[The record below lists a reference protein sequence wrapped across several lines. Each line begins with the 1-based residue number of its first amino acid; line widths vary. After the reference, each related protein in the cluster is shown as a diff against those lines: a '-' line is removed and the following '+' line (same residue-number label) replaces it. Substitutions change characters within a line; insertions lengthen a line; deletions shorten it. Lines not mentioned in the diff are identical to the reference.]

1 MELKNGRARPS
12 TAIPQVVG
20 ALDAVLNTK
29 GVTIAFDHPTPREA
43 IQWRCVA
50 HEAPEIFDPADDDAL
65 AEAQAFCGGCE
76 TRAACLALGVL
87 REEWGVWGGV
97 LLEGG
102 KPIEKVKRRGRP
114 RNTAA

>member
-1 MELKNGRARPS
+1 MELKNGWMHARTTTP
-12 TAIPQVVG
+12 AGVAV
-20 ALDAVLNTK
+20 ADAVLNTK

-43 IQWRCVA
+43 IGWRCVSHA
-50 HEAPEIFDPADDDAL
+50 APEIFDPADDDAL
-65 AEAQAFCGGCE
+65 AAAQGFCGGCE
-76 TRAACLALGVL
+76 TRAACLDLGVR

-114 RNTAA
+114 RNSAA

>member
-12 TAIPQVVG
+12 TAIPQMVG
-20 ALDAVLNTK
+20 ASGAVLTTK

-43 IQWRCVA
+43 ARWRCVG
-50 HEAPEIFDPADDDAL
+50 HEDPDVFDPADDDTL
-65 AEAQAFCGGCE
+65 ARATSFCGGCT
-76 TRAACLALGVL
+76 TRAACLDLGVR

-114 RNTAA
+114 KNTAA